1 MAHNSMRDFK
11 TNKTS
16 RGFTLV
22 EIMVVIAILG
32 TLLGL
37 AVFSIGNWRTR
48 TAQNEVSS
56 DLNSVGAAME
66 AARNFSTGYPATI
79 PTTFT
84 ASKNVTVTLK
94 SSTATAYCVEAAS
107 KVVPTVIYHVG
118 SASKTPVA
126 GVC

>member
-1 MAHNSMRDFK
+1 MRDFK

-22 EIMVVIAILG
+22 EIVVAIAIIG

-37 AVFSIGNWRTR
+37 TVFAIGNWRTR

-56 DLNSVGAAME
+56 DLNSVSAAME
-66 AARNFSTGYPATI
+66 AARNFSTGYPAAI

-84 ASKNVTVTLK
+84 ASRNVTVTLK
-94 SSTATAYCVEAAS
+94 TSSATAYCVEAVS
-107 KVVPTVIYHVG
+107 KVVPSVVYHVG
-118 SASKTPVA
+118 SASRVPVA

>member
-1 MAHNSMRDFK
+1 MRDFK

-22 EIMVVIAILG
+22 EIVVAIAIIG

-37 AVFSIGNWRTR
+37 TVFAIGNWRTR

-56 DLNSVGAAME
+56 DLNSVSAAME

-79 PTTFT
+79 STTFT
-84 ASKNVTVTLK
+84 ASRNVTVTLK
-94 SSTATAYCVEAAS
+94 SSSATAYCAEAAS

-118 SASKTPVA
+118 SASRVPVA
-126 GVC
+126 GAC

>member
-1 MAHNSMRDFK
+1 MRDFK

-22 EIMVVIAILG
+22 EIVVAIAIIG

-37 AVFSIGNWRTR
+37 TVFAIGNWRTR

-56 DLNSVGAAME
+56 DLNSVSAAME

-84 ASKNVTVTLK
+84 ASRNVTVTLK
-94 SSTATAYCVEAAS
+94 SSSATAYCAEAAS

-118 SASKTPVA
+118 SASRVPVA
-126 GVC
+126 GAC